1 MAERK
6 GETFIFKKPPVATA
20 GAGVAGKT
28 EGEGPLR
35 SEFDYVLKEDMEKD
49 NWESAESAFH
59 KKAVETVLKKSGKA
73 ESDIDVILSGDLLNQ
88 CMSSSFSIKDMK
100 IPFCG
105 LYGACSTFALALG
118 LSAVLVDSG
127 CAENT
132 VCATSSHFCS
142 AEKQFRQPLEYGG
155 QRPPT
160 AQRTVTGAGA
170 LVVSGHGQG
179 PRITAFRLGKIIDYG
194 VTDENNM
201 GAAMA
206 PAAADSIYNFLKDTG
221 TSPKDYDMIL
231 TGDLGH
237 TGSELLIKL
246 LQEEK
251 GCDISD
257 IHEDCGVLIFDN
269 KEQDVHA
276 GGSGCG
282 CSAVVVST
290 YILRLLNEGSLK
302 KVLFV
307 GTGALISTVSPLQGN
322 TVPGIAHTVLLEG

>member
-1 MAERK
+1 MTERQ
-6 GETFIFKKPPVATA
+6 GETFILKNHPVIIC

-59 KKAVETVLKKSGKA
+59 KKAVETVLKKSGKT
-73 ESDIDVILSGDLLNQ
+73 ESNIDVILSGDLLNQ
-88 CMSSSFSIKDMK
+88 CMSSNFSIKDMK

-118 LSAVLVDSG
+118 LSSVLVDSAG
-127 CAENT
+127 IENA

-170 LVVSGHGQG
+170 LIVSKHGNG
-179 PRITAFRLGKIIDYG
+179 PHVSAFRFGRVIDYG

-206 PAAADSIYNFLKDTG
+206 PAAADSIYGFLKDTG
-221 TSPKDYDMIL
+221 TTPKDYDMIL

-237 TGSELLIKL
+237 TGSKLLIKL
-246 LQEEK
+246 LQEERN
-251 GCDISD
+251 CDISD

-269 KEQDVHA
+269 EEQDVHA

-290 YILRLLNEGSLK
+290 YIYRLLKEGSLK

-307 GTGALISTVSPLQGN
+307 GTGALVSTVSPLQGN
-322 TVPGIAHTVLLEG
+322 TVPGIAHAVLLEG